1 VVGLLRQSVTCESSL
16 PKSAAAGLLFCWLM
30 VNVTLCL
37 SDLVA
42 ILIGGLNHMS
52 FIDDL
57 IKVVLKDLKDYAK
70 ANFKKKA
77 PELVEYMNTFLLN
90 NTVDIERWEQLV
102 KEGKLT
108 GEEFSWMLKSRR
120 DSLEL
125 KFLEL
130 GGYYLVNIEQ
140 TRDDLIKL
148 IIKSALSLIK

>member
-1 VVGLLRQSVTCESSL
+1 MNATKTRRHKGFIYNKT
-16 PKSAAAGLLFCWLM
+16 FC
-30 VNVTLCL
+30 VTLCL

-42 ILIGGLNHMS
+42 ILVGGLNHMS

-57 IKVVLKDLKDYAK
+57 IKAVLKDLKGYAK
-70 ANFKKKA
+70 SNFKKKA
-77 PELVEYMNTFLLN
+77 PELIKYMNTFLLD

-108 GEEFSWMLKSRR
+108 SEEFSWLLKSRR

-130 GGYYLVNIEQ
+130 AGYYLVEIEKA
-140 TRDDLIKL
+140 RDDLIQL
-148 IIKSALSLIK
+148 IIKSALSLIL